1 MQVMV
6 KLLKKLGVDPADFT
20 VKGMLT
26 VVGIFILGLGVFAT
40 ANMALGRLTL
50 PLAEAF
56 GVDRTVISFGGTL
69 SKIAGALGA
78 LVFGQVYKKLS
89 LKGVVLMATITLA
102 IQYVIIAVGGSVFWS
117 LVAFFIG
124 GFGTQFAGGTLIIT
138 AIKPWFPRNVGV
150 FAAICGTAS
159 GFGGTIFTPLFT
171 QRITDN
177 GYASA
182 CWWMAMVVAIMGAV
196 CVFLVFMSPDD
207 PLRKRS
213 KEEEA
218 ALKAAK
224 EAAAQNK
231 AVANAGI
238 PSLGY
243 MDFLKCPASWLLMGM
258 MFLAAGTLQPYL
270 NALHGIADW
279 MGFEDAAMVSAAA
292 LAGHAA
298 LLVWAKF
305 IMGYLKDRNWAK
317 FGVILAYS
325 LNIIAVAGTLFFCK
339 TPGMFTF
346 YGTINAFA
354 STSTGLFINLCAV
367 QAFGKYNNAIINGMT
382 AFTFNIGRAIGLAL
396 VHLPYDLW
404 GSYEVTLWATMIAGV
419 LMMVGLLAALKIGNA
434 TERALDKKYGIGE
447 FATVTADKE

>member
-1 MQVMV
+1 METIV
-6 KLLKKLGVDPADFT
+6 KILKKIGVDPSDFS

-26 VVGIFILGLGVFAT
+26 VVGIFMLGLGVFAT
-40 ANMALGRLTL
+40 ANMALGQLTL

-56 GVDRTVISFGGTL
+56 GVDRSVIAFGGTL

-78 LVFGQVYKKLS
+78 LVFGQVYKKLT
-89 LKGVVLMATITLA
+89 LKGTVLMATIMLA
-102 IQYVIIAVGGSVFWS
+102 IQYVIIAVGGSTFWS
-117 LVAFFIG
+117 MVAFFIG

-138 AIKPWFPRNVGV
+138 AIKPWFPRNVGI

-159 GFGGTIFTPLFT
+159 GFGGQIFTPMFT
-171 QRITDN
+171 QRIVDN

-213 KEEEA
+213 AEEEA

-224 EAAAQNK
+224 DAAALQK
-231 AVANAGI
+231 AAASGVPAM
-238 PSLGY
+238 GY
-243 MDFLKCPASWLLMGM
+243 KDFLKCPATWLLMIM
-258 MFLAAGTLQPYL
+258 MFIAAGSLQPFIG
-270 NALHGIADW
+270 AWHGIADW

-292 LAGHAA
+292 VAGHAG

-305 IMGYLKDRNWAK
+305 IMGYLKDRNWSK
-317 FGVILAYS
+317 FGVIFAYS
-325 LNIIAVAGTLFFCK
+325 LNIISVLGMMFFCK
-339 TPGMFTF
+339 TPEMFKF
-346 YGTINAFA
+346 LGTINAFA

-367 QAFGKYNNAIINGMT
+367 QAFGKYNNAIINGLT
-382 AFTFNIGRAIGLAL
+382 AFTFNIGRAVGLPL

-404 GSYEVTLWATMIAGV
+404 GSYDVTLWAVLICGV
-419 LMMVGLLAALKIGNA
+419 IMMVGLLAALKLGNS

-447 FATVTADKE
+447 YAPQAVEKE

>member
-1 MQVMV
+1 METIV
-6 KLLKKLGVDPADFT
+6 KILKKIGVDPSDFS
-20 VKGMLT
+20 VRGILT
-26 VVGIFILGLGVFAT
+26 VVGIFMLGLGVFAT
-40 ANMALGRLTL
+40 ANMALGQLTL

-56 GVDRTVISFGGTL
+56 GVDRSVISFGGTL

-78 LVFGQVYKKLS
+78 LVFGQVYKKLT
-89 LKGVVLMATITLA
+89 LKGTVLMATITLA

-138 AIKPWFPRNVGV
+138 AIKPWFPRNVGI

-159 GFGGTIFTPLFT
+159 GFGGQIFTPMFT
-171 QRITDN
+171 QRIVDN

-182 CWWMAMVVAIMGAV
+182 CWWMAMVVGIMGAV
-196 CVFLVFMSPDD
+196 CTVLVFMSPDD

-213 KEEEA
+213 AEEEA

-224 EAAAQNK
+224 DAAALQK
-231 AVANAGI
+231 ASSGVPA
-238 PSLGY
+238 LGY

-258 MFLAAGTLQPYL
+258 MFLAAGTLQPFI
-270 NALHGIADW
+270 NAWHGIADW

-292 LAGHAA
+292 VAGHAG

-305 IMGYLKDRNWAK
+305 IMGYLKDRNWSK
-317 FGVILAYS
+317 FGVIFAYT
-325 LNIIAVAGTLFFCK
+325 LNIVSVLGIMFFCK

-346 YGTINAFA
+346 FGTINAFA

-396 VHLPYDLW
+396 VHMPYDLW
-404 GSYEVTLWATMIAGV
+404 GSYSVTLWVVLASGV

-434 TERALDKKYGIGE
+434 TEKALDKQYGLGE
-447 FATVTADKE
+447 YAPKAEIAE